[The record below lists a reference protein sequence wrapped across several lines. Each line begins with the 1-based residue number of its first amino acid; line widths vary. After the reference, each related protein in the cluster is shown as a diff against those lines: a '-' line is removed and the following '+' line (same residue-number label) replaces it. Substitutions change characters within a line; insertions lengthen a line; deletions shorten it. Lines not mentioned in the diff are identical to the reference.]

1 MSFSRKKTSL
11 LTTKVKKGK
20 VQFAGKA
27 LVMEIPELRTLQRRI
42 AHRLNVEIL

>member
-42 AHRLNVEIL
+42 AHHLNVEIL